1 MIFAS
6 TAHPSWV
13 DQILNHLLVICF
25 FWVLGRNFTVASWAG
40 CSRNVNKWEFFYPSW
55 IGILGIQTF
64 IILMQVGGPRMILSF
79 WRDNVTI
86 LFTVSQLFEMV
97 ELSGHDKPLLESQW
111 RKGRW
116 GHRIL
121 RMFVL
126 CYKLLSSFSVL
137 GRQSERA
144 WNQETGTQNSCCLC
158 QNNHFSING
167 GSVLFFWRGA
177 IVSYCL
183 HL

>member
-6 TAHPSWV
+6 TTHPSLV

-55 IGILGIQTF
+55 IGILGIQAF

-79 WRDNVTI
+79 WRENVTI
-86 LFTVSQLFEMV
+86 LFTVSQVFEMV

-126 CYKLLSSFSVL
+126 CYKLLSSLPVL
-137 GRQSERA
+137 GRYSERELA
-144 WNQETGTQNSCCLC
+144 HIYG
-158 QNNHFSING
+158 I
-167 GSVLFFWRGA
+167 
-177 IVSYCL
+177 
-183 HL
+183 